1 MTDRGAGTP
10 CGGAGMAD
18 SGAGMIDRDAGMIDR
33 DAGTPC
39 RDANGLQNTLN
50 PSPFE
55 NTPNFTTFWGKCFKI
70 QSNIGIFSMA
80 KNKQIYQLFLS

>member
-1 MTDRGAGTP
+1 MAYRGAGTP
-10 CGGAGMAD
+10 CGGAGMV
-18 SGAGMIDRDAGMIDR
+18 DR

-39 RDANGLQNTLN
+39 RDADGLQNTLN
-50 PSPFE
+50 PTPFE

-80 KNKQIYQLFLS
+80 KSKQMYQLILS